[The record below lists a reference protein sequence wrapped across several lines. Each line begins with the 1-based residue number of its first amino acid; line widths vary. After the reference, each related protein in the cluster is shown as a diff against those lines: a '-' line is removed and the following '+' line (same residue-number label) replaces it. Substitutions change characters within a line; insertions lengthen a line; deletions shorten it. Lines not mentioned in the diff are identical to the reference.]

1 MLGRA
6 MMAAGWHVA
15 ADHLANRLGDGLLHA
30 AIGILLVVVAGL
42 DKAHWRA
49 DDEFATTRLLVARRE
64 RALAQQIKFIF
75 VEASLQP
82 EKQPVIPVP
91 RRIDRLLIN
100 QHRIDNAA
108 HLDQLLP
115 VPAVAGEARDL
126 AGTHGADLAET
137 YFCDHALEA
146 GALDAACGR
155 TAEIVVDHLDLG
167 PAECRQAISHGILQ
181 RTALAVVQN
190 LMR

>member
-1 MLGRA
+1 AR
-6 MMAAGWHVA
+6 
-15 ADHLANRLGDGLLHA
+15 GDRDPSRSGCRT
-30 AIGILLVVVAGL
+30 VAGL
-42 DKAHWRA
+42 DEAHWRA
-49 DDEFATTRLLVARRE
+49 DDKFATTRLLVARRK

-75 VEASLQP
+75 VEASQP
-82 EKQPVIPVP
+82 EKQPVITLP

-126 AGTHGADLAET
+126 AGTHGATLSET

-155 TAEIVVDHLDLG
+155 TAEIVVDDLDLG
-167 PAECRQAISHGILQ
+167 PAKCRQAISHGILQ